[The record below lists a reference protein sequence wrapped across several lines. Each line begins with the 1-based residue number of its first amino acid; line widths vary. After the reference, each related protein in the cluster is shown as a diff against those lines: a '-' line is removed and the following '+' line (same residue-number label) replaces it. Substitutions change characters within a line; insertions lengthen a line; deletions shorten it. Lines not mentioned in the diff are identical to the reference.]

1 MKTPLAWLNLLHNK
15 ARTGAAIAG
24 VAFAVV
30 LILMQI
36 GFLNSVRLTATQI
49 YDQLEFDIL
58 LTSPQYMYIS
68 KAGNFPRTR
77 LFQARS
83 VAGVADARPLY
94 LDFNVWLNNAPSQ
107 HNPVRRGIFVI
118 GFDLDKPPM
127 HLPEL
132 RGSLTDLRKP
142 GNVLIDA
149 MSRKQFGDW
158 HNNPRLEVGGQRINV
173 VGQFRMGTGFGADG
187 DIVTSEKT
195 FDKLFRG
202 REPDQVSLGLVTIE
216 PGREVS
222 AVAER
227 LRRELPPD
235 VKVYTRRQI
244 VESERGHWVRRTSV
258 GVIFTIG
265 VIVGFIVGVAIVY
278 QVLSSDITNHLAEYA
293 TLKAMG
299 YSGWYLARVVL
310 GQALMLALAGYLPGW
325 AISKTLY
332 WVTSESANIPMD
344 LSWRLTLAILAAS
357 VVMCAVSGIASL
369 RKVTAA
375 DPADLF

>member
-15 ARTGAAIAG
+15 TRTGAAIAG

-30 LILMQI
+30 LILMQL

-77 LFQARS
+77 LFQAKS
-83 VAGVADARPLY
+83 VAGVTDARPLY
-94 LDFNVWLNNAPSQ
+94 LDFNFWLNNAPSR
-107 HNPVRRGIFVI
+107 HDPVRRGIFVI
-118 GFDLDKPPM
+118 GFKFDKPPM
-127 HLPEL
+127 RLPEL
-132 RGSLTDLRKP
+132 RGSLNDLSKP
-142 GNVLIDA
+142 GNVFIDV

-158 HNNPRLEVGGQRINV
+158 HHNPRLEVGGQKIQV

-187 DIVTSEKT
+187 DIVTSEET
-195 FDKLFRG
+195 FDKLFPG
-202 REPDQVSLGLVTIE
+202 RSTSEVSLGLVTVE
-216 PGREVS
+216 RGRDAG
-222 AVAER
+222 AVADR

-278 QVLSSDITNHLAEYA
+278 QVLSSDISNHLAEYA

-310 GQALMLALAGYLPGW
+310 GQALMLAVAGYLPGW
-325 AISKTLY
+325 AISQTLY
-332 WVTSESANIPMD
+332 WATSESASIPMD
-344 LSWRLTLAILAAS
+344 LNWQLSLGILAAS
-357 VVMCAVSGIASL
+357 IVMCAVSGIASL